1 LKETIYGRN
10 AVYEMLQANR
20 RHVYKLIVAEGAQ
33 EKGNLAEA
41 LRLAAQRSIP
51 IQRVKRATMDH
62 ETDSHQGLMAE
73 VDAYPYVELD
83 DILELAKQR
92 NEPPLILILD
102 VIQNPQNLGTLL
114 RTAEA
119 VGVHGVI
126 IPQRRGVEV
135 TLAVVNASSGASE
148 HLLIAQVV
156 NLVMTITELKQ
167 HEIWVTGLD
176 NLPEARPLDE
186 ADLSGAVALVVG
198 NEGEGMRRLVRESCD
213 FLVKLPMRGQ
223 MESLNA
229 AVAGSIVLYEI
240 LRQRTRAVST
250 NTQRINELQRTVSGY
265 GADERMLIVAASIR

>member
-1 LKETIYGRN
+1 MKETIYGRN

-250 NTQRINELQRTVSGY
+250 NTQRIIE
-265 GADERMLIVAASIR
+265 